1 MVNTLMQKKFTRPHL
16 RKLPDYTIRYKP
28 QTNGDIMKAPQ
39 DIVSMLGGTTQT
51 AAVLGVTPQ
60 AVSNWLRRGG
70 VPAAYATKLIKA
82 AGEKGVALN
91 YSDLIE

>member
-1 MVNTLMQKKFTRPHL
+1 MF
-16 RKLPDYTIRYKP
+16 
-28 QTNGDIMKAPQ
+28 
-39 DIVSMLGGTTQT
+39 GGTTQT

-70 VPAAYATKLIKA
+70 VPTAYATKLIKA
-82 AGEKGVALN
+82 AGERGVALN

>member
-1 MVNTLMQKKFTRPHL
+1 MQKKIH
-16 RKLPDYTIRYKP
+16 PDPTCGNSPTTLYVTDHK
-28 QTNGDIMKAPQ
+28 QMVTIMKAAK

>member
-1 MVNTLMQKKFTRPHL
+1 
-16 RKLPDYTIRYKP
+16 
-28 QTNGDIMKAPQ
+28 MKAPQ
-39 DIVSMLGGTTQT
+39 DIVSMFGGTTQT

-70 VPAAYATKLIKA
+70 VPTAYATKLIKA
-82 AGEKGVALN
+82 AGERGDALN

>member
-1 MVNTLMQKKFTRPHL
+1 MF
-16 RKLPDYTIRYKP
+16 
-28 QTNGDIMKAPQ
+28 
-39 DIVSMLGGTTQT
+39 GGTTQT

>member
-1 MVNTLMQKKFTRPHL
+1 
-16 RKLPDYTIRYKP
+16 
-28 QTNGDIMKAPQ
+28 MKTPK

-51 AAVLGVTPQ
+51 AAALGVTPQ

-70 VPAAYATKLIKA
+70 VPPAHATRLIKA
-82 AGEKGVALN
+82 AGGKGVALN